1 MLWYKMW
8 RESRTRFVISAA
20 ALLWLCGV
28 VVLLQ
33 RQVRTHAGEPLSY
46 AQYIWNAVYKA
57 NALDLYI
64 LLVIVLGLGG
74 VLQERAQG
82 TAGFTLSLPVGRWRL
97 TGARA
102 VMGLLQVAVLALLPA
117 LMIPLLSPFVGE
129 AYPFAYALQF
139 SLLWAGCGM
148 VVYAL
153 AFFFSIILPG
163 SYSPA
168 IASVAALSIYSVLAD
183 LPVLER
189 HPALDLID
197 TMHGARLSTFH
208 GEGSLAALVTPL
220 PWMALG
226 LYALVTLGL
235 VGTAG
240 AITAR
245 RDFS

>member
-8 RESRTRFVISAA
+8 RESGTRFVISAA
-20 ALLWLCGV
+20 ALLWLCGI

-82 TAGFTLSLPVGRWRL
+82 TAGFTLSLPVSRWRL
-97 TGARA
+97 TAVRA
-102 VMGLLQVAVLALLPA
+102 AIGLTQVAMLALLPA
-117 LMIPLLSPFVGE
+117 LLVPLLSPFVGE
-129 AYPFAYALQF
+129 AYPFAHALQF
-139 SLLWAGCGM
+139 SLLWTGCGI

-163 SYSPA
+163 GYSPA

-183 LPVLER
+183 LPLLAR
-189 HPALDLID
+189 YPALDLID
-197 TMHGARLSTFH
+197 TMHGMQLSTFH
-208 GEGSLAALVTPL
+208 GEGSLAALVTQL

-235 VGTAG
+235 VGMAG
-240 AITAR
+240 AIMAR